1 MYCCGPTV
9 YNYAHIG
16 NLRTYI
22 FEDLLHRAI
31 QMHGWNI
38 EHVMNITDVGHMT
51 SDSDAGEDKM
61 ATAAEREHKSPW
73 EIAKF
78 YEAAF
83 FEDSA
88 RLNIIRPAIAPRA
101 TDHIAEMIALIER
114 LQAQGYTYET
124 GEGIY
129 FDTAKDADYGKL
141 AGLNLGGQMAGA
153 REEVNMTSASGIRRL
168 YLVVHQQARPHYEM
182 AVAVGRGLPRMA
194 HRMLG
199 DEHEV
204 SGPDARYSL
213 RRH

>member
-1 MYCCGPTV
+1 MTPLVLHNTLTRTKEVFAPADGKTARMYCCGPTV

-31 QMHGWNI
+31 QLHGWNI

-61 ATAAEREHKSPW
+61 ATAAEREKKSPW

-88 RLNIIRPAIAPRA
+88 KLNIIRPSVAPAPR
-101 TDHIAEMIALIER
+101 II
-114 LQAQGYTYET
+114 
-124 GEGIY
+124 
-129 FDTAKDADYGKL
+129 
-141 AGLNLGGQMAGA
+141 
-153 REEVNMTSASGIRRL
+153 S
-168 YLVVHQQARPHYEM
+168 
-182 AVAVGRGLPRMA
+182 PR
-194 HRMLG
+194 
-199 DEHEV
+199 
-204 SGPDARYSL
+204 
-213 RRH
+213 